1 LRKTRVCVEV
11 NQDMSEKQ
19 NFSEGLKNIV
29 VAVKQVPDTTQVKVD
44 PVTGT
49 LIREGV
55 PFIINPFDTHAV
67 ETALQLKDQ
76 YGGRVIAITMGPPNA
91 KETLRRCLALGA
103 DEVILVSDRAFGGA
117 DTLATSHVLAET
129 VTKIGE
135 QFGPVDLVICGK
147 QTIDGD
153 TAQVGPG
160 IAMRLGLSQLT
171 LVDQILEVDAPK
183 RLITVRRKLEGRKEI
198 VQATLP
204 ALLTV
209 VREINLPRYPVV
221 NRRLT
226 AELAEIPTW
235 TNEKL
240 QLPPDQIGL
249 KGSPTN
255 VKKIFAPERKVGEI
269 LGNGE
274 RDPEGAVNLLIQ
286 KLAEKKLIT
295 SAS

>member
-1 LRKTRVCVEV
+1 
-11 NQDMSEKQ
+11 MAEKLKVP
-19 NFSEGLKNIV
+19 EGLKNIV

-44 PVTGT
+44 SVTGT

-76 YGGRVIAITMGPPNA
+76 YGCKVIAITMGPPNA

-103 DEVILVSDRAFGGA
+103 DDAILISDRAFGGA
-117 DTLATSHVLAET
+117 DTLATSYVLAEAIK
-129 VTKIGE
+129 KIG
-135 QFGPVDLVICGK
+135 QHFGPVDLVICGK

-160 IAMRLGLSQLT
+160 IAMRMGLSQLT
-171 LVDQILEVDAPK
+171 LVDQVVKVDTPK
-183 RLITVRRKLEGRKEI
+183 RVITVRRKLEGRKEI

-209 VREINLPRYPVV
+209 VREINLPRYPIV
-221 NRRLT
+221 NRRLM
-226 AELAEIPTW
+226 AELVEIPTW

-240 QLPPDQIGL
+240 QLATDQIGL

-269 LGNGE
+269 LGDGE
-274 RDPEGAVNLLIQ
+274 RDPEGAVSLLIQ

>member
-1 LRKTRVCVEV
+1 
-11 NQDMSEKQ
+11 MPGKQ
-19 NFSEGLKNIV
+19 KVLEGLKNIV

-91 KETLRRCLALGA
+91 KETLRRCLSLGA

-183 RLITVRRKLEGRKEI
+183 RMITVRRKLEGRKEI

-209 VREINLPRYPVV
+209 VREINLPRYPLV
-221 NRRLT
+221 NRRLM
-226 AELAEIPTW
+226 AEVAEIPTW

-240 QLPPDQIGL
+240 QLATDQIGL

-269 LGNGE
+269 LGDGE
-274 RDPEGAVNLLIQ
+274 RDPQGAVNLLIQ

>member
-1 LRKTRVCVEV
+1 
-11 NQDMSEKQ
+11 MPGKQ
-19 NFSEGLKNIV
+19 KVLEGLKNIV

-91 KETLRRCLALGA
+91 KETLRRCLSLGA

-183 RLITVRRKLEGRKEI
+183 RMITVRRKLEGRKEI

-209 VREINLPRYPVV
+209 VREINLPRYPLV
-221 NRRLT
+221 NRRLM

-240 QLPPDQIGL
+240 QLATDQIGL

-269 LGNGE
+269 LGDGE
-274 RDPEGAVNLLIQ
+274 RDPQGAVNLLIQ

>member
-1 LRKTRVCVEV
+1 
-11 NQDMSEKQ
+11 MAEKHK
-19 NFSEGLKNIV
+19 FSERLKNVV

-76 YGGRVIAITMGPPNA
+76 YGSKVIAITMGPPNA
-91 KETLRRCLALGA
+91 KETLRRCLALGV

-117 DTLATSHVLAET
+117 DTLATSYVLAET
-129 VTKIGE
+129 IKQIG
-135 QFGPVDLVICGK
+135 QHFGPVDLVICGK

-160 IAMRLGLSQLT
+160 IAMRMGLSQLT
-171 LVDQILEVDAPK
+171 LVDQVVEVDAPK
-183 RLITVRRKLEGRKEI
+183 RMITVRRKLEGRKEI

-209 VREINLPRYPVV
+209 VREINLPRYPIV
-221 NRRLT
+221 NRRLM
-226 AELAEIPTW
+226 AELVEIPTW

-240 QLPPDQIGL
+240 QLATDQIGL

-269 LGNGE
+269 LGDGE

>member
-1 LRKTRVCVEV
+1 
-11 NQDMSEKQ
+11 MAEKLKVP
-19 NFSEGLKNIV
+19 EGLKNIV

-67 ETALQLKDQ
+67 ETAMQLKDQ
-76 YGGRVIAITMGPPNA
+76 YGGKVIAITMGPPNA
-91 KETLRRCLALGA
+91 KETLRRCLAIGA
-103 DEVILVSDRAFGGA
+103 DEAILVSDRAFGGA
-117 DTLATSHVLAET
+117 DTLATSYVLAET
-129 VTKIGE
+129 IKEIGRH
-135 QFGPVDLVICGK
+135 FGPVDLVICGK

-160 IAMRLGLSQLT
+160 IAMRMGLSQLT
-171 LVDQILEVDAPK
+171 LVDQVVEVDAPK
-183 RLITVRRKLEGRKEI
+183 RMITVRRKLEGRKEI

-209 VREINLPRYPVV
+209 VREINLPRYPIV
-221 NRRLT
+221 NRRLM
-226 AELAEIPTW
+226 AELVEIPTW

-240 QLPPDQIGL
+240 QLATDQIGL

-269 LGNGE
+269 LGDGE
-274 RDPEGAVNLLIQ
+274 RDPEGAVSLLIQ

>member
-1 LRKTRVCVEV
+1 MAERVKSS
-11 NQDMSEKQ
+11 NS
-19 NFSEGLKNIV
+19 LKNIV

-44 PVTGT
+44 PETGT
-49 LIREGV
+49 LVREGI

-67 ETALQLKDQ
+67 ETALQLKDKC
-76 YGGRVIAITMGPPNA
+76 GGKVIAITMGPPNA

-117 DTLATSHVLAET
+117 DTLATSLVLAET
-129 VTKIGE
+129 IRKISE
-135 QFGPVDLVICGK
+135 NFGPVDLVICGK

-171 LVDQILEVDAPK
+171 LVDQVVDVDPEK
-183 RLITVRRKLEGRKEI
+183 LTVTVRRKLEGRKEI
-198 VQATLP
+198 ALAKLP

-209 VREINLPRYPVV
+209 VREINLPRYPIV
-221 NRRLT
+221 NRRLL

-235 TNEKL
+235 TNEMLKL
-240 QLPPDQIGL
+240 PVDRIGL

-255 VKKIFAPERKVGEI
+255 VKKIFAPERKIGEI
-269 LGNGE
+269 LGDGE
-274 RDPEGAVNLLIQ
+274 NDPAGTVNLLIQ
-286 KLAEKKLIT
+286 KLAEKKVIT
-295 SAS
+295 AAS

>member
-1 LRKTRVCVEV
+1 MAG
-11 NQDMSEKQ
+11 NQSSSKRIG
-19 NFSEGLKNIV
+19 NVV

-67 ETALQLKDQ
+67 ETALQLKDR
-76 YGGRVIAITMGPPNA
+76 YGCKVIAITMGPPNA
-91 KETLRRCLALGA
+91 KETLRRCLALGT

-117 DTLATSHVLAET
+117 DTLATSYVLAET
-129 VTKIGE
+129 VKHIGR
-135 QFGPVDLVICGK
+135 QFGSVDLVICGK

-160 IAMRLGLSQLT
+160 IAVRLGLSQLT
-171 LVDQILEVDAPK
+171 LVDQIMEVDGEK
-183 RLITVRRKLEGRKEI
+183 REITVRRKLEGRKEI
-198 VQATLP
+198 VKATLP
-204 ALLTV
+204 VLLTV
-209 VREINLPRYPVV
+209 VREMNIPRYPIV
-221 NRRLT
+221 NRRLLS
-226 AELAEIPTW
+226 EFAEIQTW

-240 QLPPDQIGL
+240 QLPADQIGL

-269 LGNGE
+269 LGDGE
-274 RDPEGAVNLLIQ
+274 KDPEGAVSLLIQ
-286 KLAEKKLIT
+286 KLSEKKLIT